1 MKQGV
6 VDGQENPIGT
16 IYDLKLY
23 ETQKYMSTLN
33 STYVSN
39 FNVISKRSWDK
50 LTPEQQKI
58 LIEGSGN
65 AAKAARKLLRAGFLV
80 MLPQRMYS
88 GTTGFTLPAIPFF
101 ILAGN
106 LMNVGGNAIFL
117 ITLPI
122 FMKICP
128 LFGVDMVNIGV
139 AMTVLIMVGKEGLNH
154 IKQLSPP
161 QPATALPHLVFL
173 KPPYPISGYTARVGV
188 TPLHYRWRCLMKF
201 RNSLAGLAL
210 AVGALGMMSTPVSAL
225 ELKAADV
232 HPEGYPNVVA
242 MQNLGKKLEAAT
254 SGRLTLKMFPGAI
267 LGDEKAMIEQTQVG
281 AIAIL
286 RTSLGPVGPVVPEV
300 NVFNMPFVFRDEA
313 HMRKVIDGEIGN
325 ELLAKI
331 NASPA
336 KMVALGWMDGG
347 TRSLYLKKAVKT
359 PADLKGQKVRM
370 MGNPLFIDT
379 MNAMGGNGI
388 AMGFGELYS
397 ALQTG
402 VVDGAENN
410 PPTYFTQNHHTVA
423 KYYSLTGHLIIPE
436 IFVMSK
442 VVWDKLSADDQ
453 ALMKKLAREAQMEQ
467 RELWDKKVAES
478 VDGLKKAGVE
488 FVEVDKKAFYD
499 LTAPV
504 REKYGKEY
512 AELIKRI
519 EAVK

>member
-1 MKQGV
+1 
-6 VDGQENPIGT
+6 
-16 IYDLKLY
+16 
-23 ETQKYMSTLN
+23 
-33 STYVSN
+33 
-39 FNVISKRSWDK
+39 
-50 LTPEQQKI
+50 
-58 LIEGSGN
+58 
-65 AAKAARKLLRAGFLV
+65 
-80 MLPQRMYS
+80 
-88 GTTGFTLPAIPFF
+88 
-101 ILAGN
+101 
-106 LMNVGGNAIFL
+106 
-117 ITLPI
+117 
-122 FMKICP
+122 
-128 LFGVDMVNIGV
+128 
-139 AMTVLIMVGKEGLNH
+139 
-154 IKQLSPP
+154 
-161 QPATALPHLVFL
+161 
-173 KPPYPISGYTARVGV
+173 
-188 TPLHYRWRCLMKF
+188 MKF

-210 AVGALGMMSTPVSAL
+210 AVGALGMMSTPASAL

-254 SGRLTLKMFPGAI
+254 KGRLTLKMFPGAI
-267 LGDEKAMIEQTQVG
+267 LGGEKEMIEQTQVG

-313 HMRKVIDGEIGN
+313 HMRKVIDGEIGD

-331 NASPA
+331 TASPS

-347 TRSLYLKKAVKT
+347 TRSLYLKKPVRT
-359 PADLKGQKVRM
+359 PEDLKGQKVRM

-410 PPTYFTQNHHTVA
+410 PPTYFTQNHYSVA

-442 VVWDKLSADDQ
+442 IVWEKLSADDQ

-467 RELWDKKVAES
+467 RALWDKKVAES
-478 VDGLKKAGVE
+478 VEGLKKAGVE
-488 FVEVDKKAFYD
+488 FIEVDKKPFYD
-499 LTAPV
+499 ATAAV
-504 REKYGKEY
+504 REKYGKDY
-512 AELIKRI
+512 AALIKRI